1 MRNAADTRPV
11 VLACESA
18 PGRVVVHCC
27 ACGRVVLDGSY
38 LEDGETETL
47 AALHFCAERQQAPG
61 GSNLSGSWS
70 VQPHLAP
77 GGTVGPCPSTRLH
90 HRRAQPARAVMTTS
104 SRQQWSSVPDQPA

>member
-61 GSNLSGSWS
+61 DGDLSD
-70 VQPHLAP
+70 P
-77 GGTVGPCPSTRLH
+77 
-90 HRRAQPARAVMTTS
+90 
-104 SRQQWSSVPDQPA
+104 